1 MLHLYTVV
9 ACRVCLLDLTSRP
22 CTLGSKQ
29 FRTVAQVN
37 PYGKVPALQDGNL
50 TLVRHSSC
58 RLFGHVR
65 LRNMCLAL
73 LRSWQ
78 LPQQHP
84 YLNTCEG
91 GSFLARAQTESGAM
105 LQYLMEK
112 YDKKVQTLEDR
123 ALVRQLGLLC
133 LHVAGEQ
140 PPSPACSRPAVLTPD
155 DIFCA
160 AGGGYI
166 TSVSCKH
173 CCYGYYGLGCPRVS
187 EAGRRACLLSL
198 ACRCCPT
205 GRKGAVAAP
214 CEPPAPHLSP
224 APCQRPRPRVARRG
238 SQLRGAPL
246 DRQKSC
252 STRTSRARR
261 SRRC

>member
-1 MLHLYTVV
+1 MSFDLSKQEHKAEAYLKVGNCYLAPSAIGNTMLACCTCTRLLPVV
-9 ACRVCLLDLTSRP
+9 VCLLDLTSRP
-22 CTLGSKQ
+22 CTFGSKQ

-105 LQYLMEK
+105 LQYLMGR

-123 ALVRQLGLLC
+123 ALVANWVFFAYTSLVSSLLPGL
-133 LHVAGEQ
+133 Q
-140 PPSPACSRPAVLTPD
+140 PS
-155 DIFCA
+155 
-160 AGGGYI
+160 
-166 TSVSCKH
+166 
-173 CCYGYYGLGCPRVS
+173 GCTH
-187 EAGRRACLLSL
+187 A
-198 ACRCCPT
+198 
-205 GRKGAVAAP
+205 
-214 CEPPAPHLSP
+214 
-224 APCQRPRPRVARRG
+224 
-238 SQLRGAPL
+238 
-246 DRQKSC
+246 
-252 STRTSRARR
+252 
-261 SRRC
+261 